1 MGAPPYLDIDEFAAE
16 YQGVLSDGEKVT
28 AERLLQVIS
37 DGIRSRNPDAD
48 TDTACMVV
56 FEVVRDAIASGH
68 LGPLSSFTN
77 VTAHRQEA
85 GTFDTGRP
93 VDDYL
98 TARQKRLLGIAVSY
112 NAAPRGAFTPG
123 DY

>member
-1 MGAPPYLDIDEFAAE
+1 MADPYLDIDEFAE
-16 YQGVLSDGEKVT
+16 QYQGALSDGEKIT

-37 DGIRSRNPDAD
+37 DGIRVRKYDANPEA
-48 TDTACMVV
+48 AALVV
-56 FEVVRDAIASGH
+56 FEVVRDAVAYGH

-98 TARQKRLLGIAVSY
+98 TVRQKRLLGIFSAAT
-112 NAAPRGAFTPG
+112 AAPRGTFTPG